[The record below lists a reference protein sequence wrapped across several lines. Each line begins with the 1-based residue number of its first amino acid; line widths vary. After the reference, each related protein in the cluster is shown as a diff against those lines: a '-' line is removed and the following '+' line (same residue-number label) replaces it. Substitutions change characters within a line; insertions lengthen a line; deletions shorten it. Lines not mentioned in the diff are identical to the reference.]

1 RAASMWASVASFRSR
16 WWPAR
21 PVGAGSGSTTYR
33 NGLPHGPVARR
44 TAMED
49 EDLLERI
56 NRLAAEEHRLHEAH
70 VGGGLSDEERARLRE
85 VEVGLDLC
93 WDLLR
98 QRRALRNAGL
108 DPSDAATRSEG
119 TVEGYQ
125 Q

>member
-1 RAASMWASVASFRSR
+1 MPLARAYGVPIDELGPGLDGVDKLAVLL
-16 WWPAR
+16 
-21 PVGAGSGSTTYR
+21 GA
-33 NGLPHGPVARR
+33 
-44 TAMED
+44 E
-49 EDLLERI
+49 
-56 NRLAAEEHRLHEAH
+56 
-70 VGGGLSDEERARLRE
+70 GGGLSDEERARLRE
-85 VEVGLDLC
+85 VEVGLDVC